1 MTGCSKRRKTK
12 YPYCNDDPRCYWK
25 NNTCKNKKLKQE
37 LSTNNV
43 KKLSKLDIILK
54 KLSTIENQ
62 LIVMN
67 KKNISKKMSNY
78 KYKPRPRARPIP
90 KTKKIHFLLNNKNNS
105 TKNSK
110 LNNKTKKNALNV
122 LKHI

>member
-25 NNTCKNKKLKQE
+25 NNTCKNKKLKEE

-62 LIVMN
+62 LIIMN
-67 KKNISKKMSNY
+67 KKNISKKVSNY
-78 KYKPRPRARPIP
+78 KYELKPRPKP
-90 KTKKIHFLLNNKNNS
+90 KTKKIHFLLNKNNS
-105 TKNSK
+105 VKNSK
-110 LNNKTKKNALNV
+110 LNNNKTKKNALNV
-122 LKHI
+122 LKQI